1 MTDGPDTDH
10 DLVARAKE
18 GDEAAF
24 TLLMGRYK
32 GPIINFIYRLIGD
45 ASEAEDIA
53 QETFVRAY
61 RNLHRFAVR
70 GTRDKFSSWLYQLA
84 RNAAIDALRRKRR
97 RPVQSLD
104 DGLGR
109 EPLADGD
116 PAQDATARER
126 ERAIAEAIAALPEEQ
141 RTAMALTVYQDLSTT
156 ETARIMKC
164 SGKSVEARLYRAR
177 QFLRRRLA
185 ALME

>member
-1 MTDGPDTDH
+1 
-10 DLVARAKE
+10 
-18 GDEAAF
+18 
-24 TLLMGRYK
+24 
-32 GPIINFIYRLIGD
+32 
-45 ASEAEDIA
+45 
-53 QETFVRAY
+53 
-61 RNLHRFAVR
+61 
-70 GTRDKFSSWLYQLA
+70 
-84 RNAAIDALRRKRR
+84 
-97 RPVQSLD
+97 
-104 DGLGR
+104 LGR

>member
-1 MTDGPDTDH
+1 MTDGLDTDH

-18 GDEAAF
+18 GDAAAF

-70 GTRDKFSSWLYQLA
+70 GTRDKFSAWLYQLA
-84 RNAAIDALRRKRR
+84 RHAAIDALRRKRR

-109 EPLADGD
+109 EPVADGD
-116 PAQDATARER
+116 PARDAALRER
-126 ERAIAEAIAALPEEQ
+126 AEAIATAVGELPEDQ
-141 RTAMALTVYQDLSTT
+141 RTALLLTTYQDLSTA
-156 ETARIMKC
+156 EAAEVMNC
-164 SGKSVEARLYRAR
+164 SGKSVESRLYRAR
-177 QFLRRRLA
+177 QFLRHRLVG
-185 ALME
+185 LIG